1 MIINFYIIRHGESSS
16 NMNRDI
22 FYPQNKNLLNKFV
35 SLIDSINY
43 EPVLTANG
51 IIQAKILKDKI
62 KNIDFDLIICSNLI
76 RSIMTGMFAFDSD
89 KEIII
94 CPFINETQNF
104 LGLIDKS
111 NKPNKLDVLIKK
123 INYLKSW
130 FLKKNISIPNINL
143 EYYNDFETNPDFEKF
158 LKLLKGII
166 NIKNINKSNINVCII
181 SHGNFI
187 RKEINTFFNGK
198 VLEKKLY
205 NTETIIFA
213 NKVI

>member
-1 MIINFYIIRHGESSS
+1 MKINLYIIRHGESFS

-43 EPVLTANG
+43 EPVLTSNG

-76 RSIMTGMFAFDSD
+76 RSIMTGIFAFDSN

-104 LGLIDKS
+104 LGSIDKS
-111 NKPNKLDVLIKK
+111 NKPNKLKILKIKLDYIKSWLLKKK
-123 INYLKSW
+123 IL
-130 FLKKNISIPNINL
+130 IQNINF
-143 EYYNDFETNPDFEKF
+143 EYYNDFSIVPNFNKF
-158 LKLLKGII
+158 IELLYII
-166 NIKNINKSNINVCII
+166 IKKKKINKDIVNVCII
-181 SHGNFI
+181 SHGTFI
-187 RKEINTFFNGK
+187 RTHINKYFTGK
-198 VLEKKLY
+198 ILEHKLN
-205 NTETIIFA
+205 NTEII
-213 NKVI
+213 KYKLI

>member
-16 NMNRDI
+16 NMNRDL
-22 FYPQNKNLLNKFV
+22 FYPQNINLSSKIIKLV
-35 SLIDSINY
+35 DSINY
-43 EPVLTANG
+43 EPILTSNG
-51 IIQAKILKDKI
+51 IKQSKILKEKF
-62 KNIDFDLIICSNLI
+62 NYTNFDLIICSNLI
-76 RSIMTGMFAFDSD
+76 RSIMTGMFAFDSN

-111 NKPNKLDVLIKK
+111 NKPNKLDILIKK

-143 EYYNDFETNPDFEKF
+143 EYYNDFEINPDFEKF
-158 LKLLKGII
+158 IILLKDII
-166 NIKNINKSNINVCII
+166 NIKNINKSKINVCII

-187 RKEINTFFNGK
+187 RKEINKFFNGK

>member
-16 NMNRDI
+16 NMNRDL
-22 FYPQNKNLLNKFV
+22 FYPQNINLSSKIIKLV
-35 SLIDSINY
+35 DSINY
-43 EPVLTANG
+43 EPILTSNG
-51 IIQAKILKDKI
+51 IKQSKILKEKF
-62 KNIDFDLIICSNLI
+62 KYTNFDLIICSNLI
-76 RSIMTGMFAFDSD
+76 RSIMTGMFAFDSN

-111 NKPNKLDVLIKK
+111 NKPNKLDILIKK

-158 LKLLKGII
+158 IKLLKDII

-187 RKEINTFFNGK
+187 RKEINKFFNGK

>member
-1 MIINFYIIRHGESSS
+1 MKINLYIIRHGESFS

-76 RSIMTGMFAFDSD
+76 RSIMTGIFAFDSN

-94 CPFINETQNF
+94 CPFINETQNL
-104 LGLIDKS
+104 LGSIDKS
-111 NKPNKLDVLIKK
+111 NKPNMPIKLKTRVEFK
-123 INYLKSW
+123 
-130 FLKKNISIPNINL
+130 
-143 EYYNDFETNPDFEKF
+143 
-158 LKLLKGII
+158 
-166 NIKNINKSNINVCII
+166 
-181 SHGNFI
+181 
-187 RKEINTFFNGK
+187 
-198 VLEKKLY
+198 
-205 NTETIIFA
+205 
-213 NKVI
+213 